1 MKILF
6 ISTTYPT
13 PQRPSQGAFNQV
25 LVAALSARHSI
36 QVVAPVPWTQCKT
49 PYGLSKAV
57 RGPFRAAPA
66 LETTPKTTVYHP
78 VYFYTPKCMRRSY
91 GRWYGYS
98 IAATIQRLMVD
109 NNPDVVL
116 SYWLHPDGHAANQVA
131 KMCNVPSVVMSG
143 GTDLRVLSQT
153 RARQTPIRRVLQQ
166 ADRAIVVSQELVP
179 HAIHL
184 GLEPSKI
191 AVVRR
196 GIDRECFSPGDRRA
210 ARQHLGMA
218 ESSIVLLWVGRFE
231 PVKNPQLFLAA
242 AQEWYRLWG
251 ERLKIRLIGAGSL
264 LGELQR
270 TIVRLGLRQVAELI
284 PPMPQP
290 QLANYYRAANLTVL
304 TSDSEGIPNVLLE
317 SISCNTPFV
326 ATDVGG
332 VSEIASV
339 GLDRLVPANNWEQLA
354 AQVID
359 GVQAAGV
366 GTRTFLPSS
375 PQQMATEVEHVLQSA
390 IESRSADVGGVRS
403 AEAA

>member
-1 MKILF
+1 LE
-6 ISTTYPT
+6 PE
-13 PQRPSQGAFNQV
+13 PQTGVS
-25 LVAALSARHSI
+25 
-36 QVVAPVPWTQCKT
+36 
-49 PYGLSKAV
+49 
-57 RGPFRAAPA
+57 
-66 LETTPKTTVYHP
+66 HP
-78 VYFYTPKCMRRSY
+78 VFFYTPKCLRRSY

-109 NNPDVVL
+109 NKPDVVL

-153 RARQTPIRRVLQQ
+153 RTRQTPMRLVLHQ

-179 HAIHL
+179 HALNL

-196 GIDRECFSPGDRRA
+196 GIDRACFFPGDRRA
-210 ARQHLGMA
+210 ARQHLGIA
-218 ESSIVLLWVGRFE
+218 EASIVLLWVGRFE
-231 PVKNPQLFLAA
+231 PVKNPQLLLAA
-242 AQEWYRLWG
+242 AQVWHRLWG

-264 LGELQR
+264 QGELQH
-270 TIVRLGLRQVAELI
+270 TIVRLGLGEVAELI

-339 GLDRLVPANNWEQLA
+339 GLDRLVPANDWERLSV
-354 AQVID
+354 QVIAA
-359 GVQAAGV
+359 VQAAGT
-366 GTRTFLPSS
+366 GTRTFLPTS
-375 PQQMATEVEHVLQSA
+375 PQQMAMEVEQVLQSA
-390 IESRSADVGGVRS
+390 IESRRAGLGGVRS